1 MTQDLKATSY
11 TLILKYL
18 ETLLYIFIYIY
29 IYFTK
34 RISFECKA
42 IFKSIS
48 PK

>member
-18 ETLLYIFIYIY
+18 ETLLYIYIY